1 MSFGDLEGTSGLYFS
16 QNAEK
21 SVLEAMGTGAEL
33 QSASRMD
40 LHGPSRVFGRKLH
53 RQDAESQAT
62 SPAKAW
68 LRRNLL
74 LICGGTAFL
83 AFQWPGDTALPG
95 PVMAWLISRESDH
108 GFIFAVR
115 CNSRNSCLSGLC

>member
-33 QSASRMD
+33 QSASQMD

-53 RQDAESQAT
+53 RQM
-62 SPAKAW
+62 
-68 LRRNLL
+68 LR
-74 LICGGTAFL
+74 
-83 AFQWPGDTALPG
+83 
-95 PVMAWLISRESDH
+95 
-108 GFIFAVR
+108 VR
-115 CNSRNSCLSGLC
+115 PPHQQRLG